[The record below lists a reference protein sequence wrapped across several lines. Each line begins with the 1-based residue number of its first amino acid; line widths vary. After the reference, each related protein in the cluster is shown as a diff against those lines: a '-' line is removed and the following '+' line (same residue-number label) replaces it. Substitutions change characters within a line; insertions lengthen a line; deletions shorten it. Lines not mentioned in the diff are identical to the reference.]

1 MNTPPDRPTSA
12 RHSHPNVESITRK
25 NIESIL
31 DIEQRRRDR
40 KPGWY
45 RVVERTARF
54 CGTIQFLWM
63 NLAWFAVWIGFNL
76 LGKPFDPYPFT
87 FLILVVSLEAIVLS
101 ILILISQNLSAVENE
116 RRHHLD
122 LQINLLNEREMTALL
137 RLTTLMADRMGIS
150 TEDQAEV
157 DALACDTDPAEVL
170 QEIVKA
176 EHAHAQAHAQAHAHA
191 HPQGGQPPAGG

>member
-1 MNTPPDRPTSA
+1 MSTPPDLTTSV
-12 RHSHPNVESITRK
+12 RNSHPNVGSITRE
-25 NIESIL
+25 NIASIL
-31 DIEQRRRDR
+31 DIEQQRRES

-54 CGTIQFLWM
+54 CGTIGFLWM
-63 NLAWFAVWIGFNL
+63 NLAWFAAWIGFNL
-76 LGKPFDPYPFT
+76 LGRPFDPYPFT

-137 RLTTLMADRMGIS
+137 RLVTLMADRMGIS
-150 TEDQAEV
+150 HADQAEV

-170 QEIVKA
+170 REIVEA
-176 EHAHAQAHAQAHAHA
+176 EHAHANALFGGRR
-191 HPQGGQPPAGG
+191 HPPPPRAGG

>member
-1 MNTPPDRPTSA
+1 MTAPIDRPDHPAAT
-12 RHSHPNVESITRK
+12 HPNVEAITHK

-31 DIEQRRRDR
+31 TIEEARRQR
-40 KPGWY
+40 KPAYY
-45 RVVERTARF
+45 RVVERIARF
-54 CGTIQFLWM
+54 CGTIEFLWI
-63 NLAWFAVWIGFNL
+63 NVAWFAVWIGFNV
-76 LGKPFDPYPFT
+76 LGRPFDPYPFT

-101 ILILISQNLSAVENE
+101 ILILISQNLSATENE

-122 LQINLLNEREMTALL
+122 LQINLLSEREMTALL

-176 EHAHAQAHAQAHAHA
+176 EHAHAQAHAHA

>member
-1 MNTPPDRPTSA
+1 MNKPSA
-12 RHSHPNVESITRK
+12 RHSHPNVGSITRK

-31 DIEQRRRDR
+31 DIEQQRRDR

-45 RVVERTARF
+45 RVVERLARF
-54 CGTIQFLWM
+54 CGTIGFLWM
-63 NLAWFAVWIGFNL
+63 NLAWFAVWIGFNV

-137 RLTTLMADRMGIS
+137 RLVTLMADRMGIS
-150 TEDQAEV
+150 PEDQAEV

-176 EHAHAQAHAQAHAHA
+176 EHAHARA
-191 HPQGGQPPAGG
+191 HPHPSHPGRGS